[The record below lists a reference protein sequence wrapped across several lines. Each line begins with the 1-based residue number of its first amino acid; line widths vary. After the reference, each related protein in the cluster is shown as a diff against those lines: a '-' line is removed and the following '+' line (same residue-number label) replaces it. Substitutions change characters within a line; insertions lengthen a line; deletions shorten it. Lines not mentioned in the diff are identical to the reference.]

1 MERTTAFG
9 LWRYAKEFFEAAKK
23 IQEPS
28 NSIQQKIS
36 IPAYYLLGHSIELS
50 LKAFL
55 KAQGFT
61 IEKLKNKYGHDLEWE
76 WS

>member
-1 MERTTAFG
+1 MNKFIFYSPQPIAFQPCFFVLFIRTFN
-9 LWRYAKEFFEAAKK
+9 R
-23 IQEPS
+23 P
-28 NSIQQKIS
+28 
-36 IPAYYLLGHSIELS
+36 S